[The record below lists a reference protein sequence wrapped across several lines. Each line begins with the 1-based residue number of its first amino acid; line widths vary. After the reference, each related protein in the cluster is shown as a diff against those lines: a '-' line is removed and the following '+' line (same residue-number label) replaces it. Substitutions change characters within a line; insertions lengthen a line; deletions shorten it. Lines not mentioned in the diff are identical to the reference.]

1 MNFEKASRLK
11 LRFTTSKGDITVED
25 LWDLKLTSR
34 NGFDLD
40 TVAKSLNT
48 AVKESGEE
56 SFVLKRNTK
65 NAILDLK
72 FEIVKHIIKVKM
84 DEADVA
90 EKSAENKSKKET
102 ILGIIANK
110 QNEELQ
116 GKSVEELTAMASSL

>member
-1 MNFEKASRLK
+1 MFEKASRLK

-40 TVAKSLNT
+40 SVAKNLNT

-84 DEADVA
+84 DEAEVA

-116 GKSVEELTAMASSL
+116 GKSVEELTKMASSL

>member
-11 LRFTTSKGDITVED
+11 LRFTTIKGDVTVED
-25 LWDLKLTSR
+25 LWDMKLTSR

-40 TVAKSLNT
+40 TVAKNLNT

-56 SFVLKRNTK
+56 SFVAKRNTK

-90 EKSAENKSKKET
+90 DKAAENKSKKAT

-110 QNEELQ
+110 QNEELA
-116 GKSVEELTAMASSL
+116 GKSVDELTKMAESL

>member
-1 MNFEKASRLK
+1 MFEKASRLK
-11 LRFTTSKGDITVED
+11 LRFTTSKGDVTVED
-25 LWDLKLTSR
+25 LWDMKLTRR

-40 TVAKSLNT
+40 SVAKSLNT

-84 DEADVA
+84 DEAEVA

-116 GKSVEELTAMASSL
+116 GKSVEELTKMASSL

>member
-1 MNFEKASRLK
+1 MNFEKASRLQ
-11 LRFTTSKGDITVED
+11 LRFDTTKGLITVED

-40 TVAKSLNT
+40 TVAKSLSK

-56 SFVLKRNTK
+56 SFVQKRTAK
-65 NAILDLK
+65 NAVLELK
-72 FEIVKHIIKVKM
+72 FDIVKHIIKVKM

-90 EKSAENKSKKET
+90 EKAAENKTKKAT
-102 ILGIIANK
+102 ILSIINTK

-116 GKSVEELTAMASSL
+116 GKSVDELTKMAESL